1 MLASCLKDTGRNAIE
16 PRTLLRGDAMPWS
29 LVFQSDI
36 TAFIRTGV
44 IDLDMPKPARF
55 SLKNKLASGGESVSS
70 LRSAFNRSRLKRRNI
85 LPAEPQIEKKSVE
98 HLKIGL
104 FSESFHPIQ
113 NGVTTSVLTLVS
125 ELRSLG
131 HHVWVFAPEHGNLH
145 EPETN
150 VVRFPSFI
158 TQFNSEYPLAY
169 PFLPRMTLKTHL
181 EKLKM
186 DVVHTHTPFILGLT
200 GADLAI
206 ERGIPLISTFHTLYS
221 QYSHYITFL
230 PEAFTQGILEAFIP
244 WYYNRC
250 TMILCPSKSTAAYL
264 KQQGVSRPIEV
275 IPTGVPLPANEVL
288 TLESRMNVRKSLGI
302 EIDTPLALYAGRL
315 APEKNLDWLLE
326 VFFEVRR
333 RSPSAKLAFAGGG
346 NLMETL
352 QAHASQLGIEGSVLF
367 LGAKSRAEM
376 DGLYAAADVFCFP
389 SPSETQGLV
398 VGEARA
404 AGTPVVVID
413 SGGAPETVQHGEDG
427 FRVAMGDTET
437 FADRILSLLEDRA
450 LRERFSANC
459 LLNARKHTPQMM
471 AQKVLEVYR
480 KVGAGESETYA
491 KG

>member
-1 MLASCLKDTGRNAIE
+1 MDK
-16 PRTLLRGDAMPWS
+16 
-29 LVFQSDI
+29 
-36 TAFIRTGV
+36 
-44 IDLDMPKPARF
+44 PKPVRF
-55 SLKNKLASGGESVSS
+55 SLKKKLASGEERVSS

-85 LPAEPQIEKKSVE
+85 APAEPTIEKSTVE

-131 HHVWVFAPEHGNLH
+131 HHVWVFAPEHGNLN

-230 PEAFTQGILEAFIP
+230 PEAFTQGILENFIP

-250 TMILCPSKSTAAYL
+250 TKIICPSKSTSTYL
-264 KQQGVSRPIEV
+264 KQQGVTRPIEV
-275 IPTGVPLPANEVL
+275 IPTGVPLPPIEVL
-288 TLESRMNVRKSLGI
+288 TQESRTNVRKSLGL

-326 VFFEVRR
+326 VFVDVRR
-333 RSPSAKLAFAGGG
+333 GSPLAKLAFAGSG
-346 NLMETL
+346 NLMESL
-352 QAHASQLGIEGSVLF
+352 QAHASQLGIEDSVLF
-367 LGAKSRAEM
+367 LGAKSRSEM
-376 DGLYAAADVFCFP
+376 DCLYAAADVFCFP

-427 FRVAMGDTET
+427 FRVDLGDRGT
-437 FADRILSLLEDRA
+437 FANRILSLLEDHEM
-450 LRERFSANC
+450 RERFSAEALAHAQN
-459 LLNARKHTPQMM
+459 HTPEMM
-471 AQKVLEVYR
+471 AQKVLEVYWS
-480 KVGAGESETYA
+480 VGAGEGR
-491 KG
+491 K